1 MAEAAAASWLLLE
14 CLQERVQGIT
24 RAAGFMTDLGTG
36 PVVLDDDTLDDDTPG
51 TVIQAGLISV
61 TSSSGSAVNFDMDIT
76 VEFSVKRD
84 SAAGAQH
91 GVQQMHRCLLDLARA
106 LLFKDLRELPRFV
119 RTFEQTGA
127 QLATGDDER
136 GATYLVAQVT
146 ARAGLTQIHQPA
158 T

>member
-1 MAEAAAASWLLLE
+1 MADDAASYLLLE
-14 CLQERVQGIT
+14 LLAERVRGIT
-24 RAAGFMTDLGTG
+24 RAAGYFTDLGLN

-51 TVIQAGLISV
+51 TVIEAGLISA
-61 TSSSGSAVNFDMDIT
+61 TSSSAAAVNYDMDIT
-76 VEFSVKRD
+76 VEFSVRRD
-84 SAAGAQH
+84 SAAGAAH
-91 GVQQMHRCLLDLARA
+91 GKHQMHRAVIDLARA
-106 LLFKDLRELPRFV
+106 LLIKDRELPRFV
-119 RTFEQTGA
+119 RTFVQTGA